1 MKKCVETLQKQ
12 TMAVVFN
19 IQNFQLLTWSLPTKE
34 IFQIHGAKSACGKSS
49 SYRFSFSAIS
59 NTRNKTIFFT
69 CVSAA
74 FLRKSLYNTVVNMI
88 ISIINSVYKTELSY
102 FIPLPPAQHHS
113 FCKNLPH
120 YSIRYK
126 IESRPRP
133 RSRQRYFPL
142 LGLVWF

>member
-102 FIPLPPAQHHS
+102 FIPLQPHSTIVSVKTCPIIQSDSRLKVAPDPALDRGT
-113 FCKNLPH
+113 FRC
-120 YSIRYK
+120 
-126 IESRPRP
+126 
-133 RSRQRYFPL
+133 
-142 LGLVWF
+142 WD

>member
-34 IFQIHGAKSACGKSS
+34 IFQIHGQNRPMANLPVVNFRSQR
-49 SYRFSFSAIS
+49 YQ
-59 NTRNKTIFFT
+59 TRNKTIFFT
-69 CVSAA
+69 CASAA
-74 FLRKSLYNTVVNMI
+74 FLRKSLYNTVGNMI
-88 ISIINSVYKTELSY
+88 IRIINSVYKTKLSY